1 MPPPTGYGRFSAG
14 VDGLGEI
21 RLESQPDGTVSGQCH
36 AAGEDLRQVSR
47 AIFFAFAGAGEA
59 LLELSLS
66 RASLEDIFLEL
77 TGKAASL

>member
-1 MPPPTGYGRFSAG
+1 MLP
-14 VDGLGEI
+14 
-21 RLESQPDGTVSGQCH
+21 
-36 AAGEDLRQVSR
+36 GEDLRQVSR

-77 TGKAASL
+77 TEGEEPAPADNTEEEIA